1 MKTGQ
6 ISLMDTR
13 VIQAKHHR
21 PNQGAAGESTQATE
35 AGYNV
40 KQSSDGKQ
48 TITATK
54 PTSMSKKMA
63 LLAKPSPRL
72 VHDAPGF
79 APWLTGEAPAVY
91 ADSADASEANTD
103 LPDLTKRTASCLN
116 SEVYCALRC
125 SAFADCIYCPF

>member
-6 ISLMDTR
+6 ISIMDAH
-13 VIQAKHHR
+13 VIQAKQHR
-21 PNQGAAGESTQATE
+21 PNQGAAGESIQATE

-72 VHDAPGF
+72 AWSMTHQVLRHG
-79 APWLTGEAPAVY
+79 LQGEAPAVT
-91 ADSADASEANTD
+91 ADSADASEAHHT
-103 LPDLTKRTASCLN
+103 
-116 SEVYCALRC
+116 
-125 SAFADCIYCPF
+125 